1 MDFLLNKASQYSS
14 FISRDLDELQAAMT
28 DSAQRQAEK
37 ADKKSSKKR
46 KGEGKA
52 GKGGK
57 KSKKNNGESGEALKT
72 AQIKDAKN
80 RKEGKKIIF
89 TQPPNL
95 SKGCVLKDYQLE
107 GVRWLASLFENGVSG
122 ILADEVSQLYNSL
135 VYRDCIVF
143 QIGVLQTT
151 VGFVEWQTD
160 SLITIFNRTKDGT
173 WKDDPGNRLD
183 CAPVDPGS
191 QWPISS
197 RRAACDTAKLG
208 PGIRKVAAR

>member
-37 ADKKSSKKR
+37 ADKKSTKKR

-151 VGFVEWQTD
+151 VGFVE
-160 SLITIFNRTKDGT
+160 
-173 WKDDPGNRLD
+173 
-183 CAPVDPGS
+183 
-191 QWPISS
+191 
-197 RRAACDTAKLG
+197 
-208 PGIRKVAAR
+208 